1 LSLDGGIKIA
11 DGCIFTYKNTIGL
24 HTAIGGTRRRRGGG
38 GDGGR
43 RYQTEAVSF
52 VTTKWF

>member
-1 LSLDGGIKIA
+1 MSLDGGIKIA